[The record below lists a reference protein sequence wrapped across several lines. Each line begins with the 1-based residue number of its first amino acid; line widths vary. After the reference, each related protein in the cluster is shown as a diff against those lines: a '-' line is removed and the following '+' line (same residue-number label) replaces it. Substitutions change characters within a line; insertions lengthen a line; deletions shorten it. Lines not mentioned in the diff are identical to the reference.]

1 MSYFFKNTLDLPIV
15 CRRCGHEYTKIFKEE
30 QPIEILKMLGL
41 KSIEILKMLV
51 LITNIEEYQKI

>member
-15 CRRCGHEYTKIFKEE
+15 CRRCGHEYTKRFKEE

>member
-51 LITNIEEYQKI
+51 LITNIEEYQEI